1 MGINMKMYNE
11 LCILRQRLKEEG
23 KMVQGRKPLVC
34 TDDAL
39 KQIVELSPK
48 RLNDFACVPGIGDSF
63 IENYGEQFLSVI
75 RKYNE
80 TVNEKAIQMTS
91 EVSGVMKELEKKL
104 VKINRRNRL
113 LYMPKLANKYAHDLF
128 GIEDKV
134 LELIFG
140 GKSSIK
146 ICDTL
151 NVPIEN
157 VKEETSKHKR
167 IVQLLREAKKDLRE
181 KGQNDLYIGYPFV
194 IGCMANDD
202 FNVRAPLALFPIIAE
217 RDSTS
222 VTLKIDEARD
232 ILYNN
237 TLLLAH
243 YKFNGINDP
252 LPSEVI
258 EEASRYSFVRDTISH
273 YKKYGLSINEQDSLF
288 SLSKFNEYKVD
299 EFPKFRPGELN
310 VENCIVL
317 GKYPV
322 CENSIHKDFEDILK
336 SNEINT
342 LVNNLISES
351 NKIEDNQEIKLA
363 GKTFN
368 IDENNLLYI
377 NDLNSSQEAVLATM
391 DFRDELVVQGP
402 PGTGKS
408 QVITSLIS
416 DFVSAD
422 KTVLMVSEKKTA
434 LDVVYSRLGN
444 LSKYALIID
453 DVGNKELFYK
463 QLQRMVNLERLT
475 PNNMVKLNDASTYI
489 NTLVKRLEKIAN
501 ELYEPDEFGIE
512 PYKLYQKTRKIDFT
526 DEYEKA
532 KANVINSK
540 ITVDVMGMDYPTLE
554 KVHYKFSNNL
564 VTQKLEEYEMLLEKY
579 PWISEI
585 NDELTQTKLAILEE
599 GLKNVKSENDESEE
613 SNVLVRLFS
622 KIRMHRKMNVI
633 LKDYFKTKNKELRN
647 TLLNKLEE
655 VIQSL
660 KFYTRYQEL
669 KLVYKGLNQKENS
682 YYKVISSIKTECE
695 YTLNDANN
703 DLFNQLLY
711 NYIEAFEVKHREV
724 FQEVND
730 FDNII
735 RELGSTI
742 GNKQEMTKRKLE
754 EILSSEIAEI
764 STSKRCGEILRV
776 LDSKRKWSV
785 NKFIQ
790 KFNFELFRSVKIW
803 LLTPEVVSEI
813 IPLQTGVFDLV
824 IFDEASQMFV
834 EKGIPSILRAK
845 KVVIAGDHKQLRPSN
860 LGAGRIEIDEDS
872 LGEDEE
878 ISAALE
884 EESLLDLARFKY
896 KDVLLNFH
904 YRSKFEELIAF
915 SNHAFYDGR
924 LYVSPNTTEC
934 EIPPIEVHKI
944 ENGMWTK
951 RANIEEAKYIVE
963 MVKKFFEERTGEET
977 IGIITFNISQRE
989 LIEDLIDEECAKS
1002 PEFAFYVQTEM
1013 DRKKDGQDIGLFVKN
1028 IESVQ
1033 GDERD
1038 VIIFSIG
1045 YAKNENGK
1053 IVRNFGW
1060 LNQQGGENR
1069 LNVAISRA
1077 KQKVHIVTS
1086 INPSELQVE
1095 DVKND
1100 GPRYLKKYLEYAVA
1114 ISNRD
1119 KEAAK
1124 QILHSLSDDK
1134 NPRQAVTF
1142 EGDFENQVYDALVK
1156 MGFEVDTQVGIG
1168 GYRIDMAV
1176 KKRGNYVL
1184 GIECDGKLYHS
1195 SKTARERDYHRQ
1207 KYLESRG
1214 WKIYRIWST
1223 NWWKNPTQ
1231 EIEKISAIVDIL

>member
-1 MGINMKMYNE
+1 MFFIFENHCSTI
-11 LCILRQRLKEEG
+11 CIK
-23 KMVQGRKPLVC
+23 
-34 TDDAL
+34 
-39 KQIVELSPK
+39 
-48 RLNDFACVPGIGDSF
+48 N
-63 IENYGEQFLSVI
+63 
-75 RKYNE
+75 
-80 TVNEKAIQMTS
+80 
-91 EVSGVMKELEKKL
+91 
-104 VKINRRNRL
+104 
-113 LYMPKLANKYAHDLF
+113 
-128 GIEDKV
+128 
-134 LELIFG
+134 
-140 GKSSIK
+140 
-146 ICDTL
+146 
-151 NVPIEN
+151 
-157 VKEETSKHKR
+157 
-167 IVQLLREAKKDLRE
+167 
-181 KGQNDLYIGYPFV
+181 
-194 IGCMANDD
+194 
-202 FNVRAPLALFPIIAE
+202 
-217 RDSTS
+217 
-222 VTLKIDEARD
+222 
-232 ILYNN
+232 
-237 TLLLAH
+237 
-243 YKFNGINDP
+243 
-252 LPSEVI
+252 
-258 EEASRYSFVRDTISH
+258 
-273 YKKYGLSINEQDSLF
+273 
-288 SLSKFNEYKVD
+288 
-299 EFPKFRPGELN
+299 
-310 VENCIVL
+310 
-317 GKYPV
+317 
-322 CENSIHKDFEDILK
+322 
-336 SNEINT
+336 
-342 LVNNLISES
+342 
-351 NKIEDNQEIKLA
+351 
-363 GKTFN
+363 
-368 IDENNLLYI
+368 
-377 NDLNSSQEAVLATM
+377 
-391 DFRDELVVQGP
+391 
-402 PGTGKS
+402 
-408 QVITSLIS
+408 
-416 DFVSAD
+416 
-422 KTVLMVSEKKTA
+422 KKTCIH
-434 LDVVYSRLGN
+434 DRCVR
-444 LSKYALIID
+444 
-453 DVGNKELFYK
+453 
-463 QLQRMVNLERLT
+463 
-475 PNNMVKLNDASTYI
+475 
-489 NTLVKRLEKIAN
+489 
-501 ELYEPDEFGIE
+501 
-512 PYKLYQKTRKIDFT
+512 
-526 DEYEKA
+526 
-532 KANVINSK
+532 
-540 ITVDVMGMDYPTLE
+540 PT
-554 KVHYKFSNNL
+554 F
-564 VTQKLEEYEMLLEKY
+564 

-622 KIRMHRKMNVI
+622 KIRMNRKMNVI

-647 TLLNKLEE
+647 ILLNKLEE

-660 KFYTRYQEL
+660 KFYTKYQEL
-669 KLVYKGLNQKENS
+669 KLVYKGLNQIENS

-735 RELGSTI
+735 REFGSTI
-742 GNKQEMTKRKLE
+742 RNKQEMTKRKLE

-764 STSKRCGEILRV
+764 SNSKRCGEILRV
-776 LDSKRKWSV
+776 LDSKRKWSA

-824 IFDEASQMFV
+824 IFDEALQMFV

-934 EIPPIEVHKI
+934 EMPPIEVHKI

-1013 DRKKDGQDIGLFVKN
+1013 ERKKDGQDIGLFVKN

-1086 INPSELQVE
+1086 VNPSELQVE

-1142 EGDFENQVYDALVK
+1142 EGDFEN
-1156 MGFEVDTQVGIG
+1156 
-1168 GYRIDMAV
+1168 
-1176 KKRGNYVL
+1176 
-1184 GIECDGKLYHS
+1184 
-1195 SKTARERDYHRQ
+1195 
-1207 KYLESRG
+1207 
-1214 WKIYRIWST
+1214 
-1223 NWWKNPTQ
+1223 
-1231 EIEKISAIVDIL
+1231 